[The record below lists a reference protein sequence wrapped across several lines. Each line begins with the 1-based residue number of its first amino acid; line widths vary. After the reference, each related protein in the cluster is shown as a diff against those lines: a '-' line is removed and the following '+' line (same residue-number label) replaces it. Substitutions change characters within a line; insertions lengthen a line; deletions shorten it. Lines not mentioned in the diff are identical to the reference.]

1 MFSSIPQDRPL
12 SESVA
17 ICELSRLRLL
27 VDVPLIPSASLVF
40 FLQDITGLVD
50 VSRSDPLAF
59 GGYVWTVTF
68 RKYLGEVPLLVASG
82 AGMSTVGT
90 VNTAELQKGVTEVQ
104 TITTQSDGYVCTACV
119 LVVVRDGVPSVAVTT
134 KTHLNSFGGPTQTQ
148 CTPPPKHVVGPHL
161 SPGSS

>member
-1 MFSSIPQDRPL
+1 M

-104 TITTQSDGYVCTACV
+104 TITTQSDGYVCTASA
-119 LVVVRDGVPSVAVTT
+119 LVAMCGGVPSVAVTT
-134 KTHLNSFGGPTQTQ
+134 TTHPGSVGGASPTQ
-148 CTPPPKHVVGPHL
+148 CTLPLSFEHVVGPHL
-161 SPGSS
+161 SPGSL